1 MGIKYLSMLL
11 MSVIIL
17 TSCKETP
24 SSTTT
29 ESTTTILEVRNNS
42 GNDFYWFVYNVTLD
56 DNQIWHHGHSNYE
69 IRHTDKGIISFT
81 EEMAGG
87 DLNDVIVRVT
97 LQAHNESVHREV
109 ESLTLDFKLG
119 ERRVVRVDCTVFR
132 NEQKECNPIGLSLV
146 LVE

>member
-1 MGIKYLSMLL
+1 MVMKYLLMLL
-11 MSVIIL
+11 LSVILL

-87 DLNDVIVRVT
+87 DLNDLIVRVT
-97 LQAHNESVHREV
+97 LQAHDESVHRIPL
-109 ESLTLDFKLG
+109 SLTLDFELG